1 MRTPDEILKD
11 VGIDVETLKRENR
24 ELYDSIRKA
33 MDEFA
38 DQYAE
43 WREQKKLKPCPFC
56 GGESIAY
63 GHREENTSSQHGF
76 DVPCSLHFVVVNIAA
91 FQATG
96 QTDKRVVTIKLTAE
110 QQNELRQKVNRVD
123 NASFFDVMMSFD

>member
-1 MRTPDEILKD
+1 MSTN
-11 VGIDVETLKRENR
+11 VEGQ
-24 ELYDSIRKA
+24 SISPNDAKHV
-33 MDEFA
+33 
-38 DQYAE
+38 
-43 WREQKKLKPCPFC
+43 L
-56 GGESIAY
+56 S
-63 GHREENTSSQHGF
+63 
-76 DVPCSLHFVVVNIAA
+76 DVPCSLHFVVINIAA

>member
-1 MRTPDEILKD
+1 MNTEDK
-11 VGIDVETLKRENR
+11 NR
-24 ELYDSIRKA
+24 ALTSNDT
-33 MDEFA
+33 
-38 DQYAE
+38 
-43 WREQKKLKPCPFC
+43 KPML
-56 GGESIAY
+56 S
-63 GHREENTSSQHGF
+63 
-76 DVPCSLHFVVVNIAA
+76 DVPCSLHFVVINIGA

>member
-1 MRTPDEILKD
+1 MSTN
-11 VGIDVETLKRENR
+11 VEGQSVSPN
-24 ELYDSIRKA
+24 DA
-33 MDEFA
+33 
-38 DQYAE
+38 
-43 WREQKKLKPCPFC
+43 KPVL
-56 GGESIAY
+56 S
-63 GHREENTSSQHGF
+63 
-76 DVPCSLHFVVVNIAA
+76 DVPCSLHFVVVNIPA